1 MDISPVSL
9 DQALAT
15 PKLRAHQL
23 SKQYGATTALAPIDL
38 TVATGELMTVLGPS
52 GSGKT
57 TLLQIVSGLVEP
69 SGGSL
74 FIDGVDHTHTP
85 VHRRDI
91 GMVFQSYALF
101 PHLTVEENVGFP
113 LRMRRRPGAEIHRRV
128 SEALELVQLGNLAHR
143 LPRELSGGQQQRVAL
158 ARCFVYQP
166 SIILMDEPL
175 GALDKKLREHM
186 LIEIKRL
193 HRDTGATIIYVTHDQ
208 EEALA
213 LSDRI
218 CLMNHA
224 RIEQVG
230 TPKEIYERP
239 ATSFAADFIG
249 ISNIFRGELTGAGTL
264 ETPDGTFRLP
274 GDAPRDLTTGQT
286 VALVVRPEHM
296 RIGQDADCRVSGR
309 VAEAVYAGAETR
321 LIVTLPSGTELI
333 VRLSAA
339 ASSMEIGETVEV
351 GWSRDSSTLV
361 LR

>member
-1 MDISPVSL
+1 
-9 DQALAT
+9 
-15 PKLRAHQL
+15 
-23 SKQYGATTALAPIDL
+23 
-38 TVATGELMTVLGPS
+38 
-52 GSGKT
+52 
-57 TLLQIVSGLVEP
+57 
-69 SGGSL
+69 
-74 FIDGVDHTHTP
+74 
-85 VHRRDI
+85 
-91 GMVFQSYALF
+91 
-101 PHLTVEENVGFP
+101 
-113 LRMRRRPGAEIHRRV
+113 MRRRPGAEIHRRV
-128 SEALELVQLGNLAHR
+128 REALELVQLGNLAHR

-249 ISNIFRGELTGAGTL
+249 ISNIFRGALTGGGVL

-274 GDAPRDLTTGQT
+274 ADAPRDLGMGQT

-296 RIGQDADCRVSGR
+296 RIGHDADCRVTGR

-339 ASSMEIGETVEV
+339 AGSLEIGETIEV
-351 GWSRDSSTLV
+351 GWSRDSGTLV
-361 LR
+361 LS